1 MFNLFGVTITSC
13 VIEVL
18 FELAAESL
26 HIPEPFDDIIF
37 GPLQILTT
45 VVCTN
50 LTMLILQKA
59 DLFDVRFG
67 YKMNAIKKVFDEER
81 NAYSAELAIA
91 EQYSSQQIDA
101 IIIAAKEESMNIY
114 SQLQEID
121 PKKQS
126 VRGQLD
132 SMNQLFDMN
141 IDYEKEWL
149 KFIGIDIAPISI

>member
-1 MFNLFGVTITSC
+1 
-13 VIEVL
+13 
-18 FELAAESL
+18 
-26 HIPEPFDDIIF
+26 
-37 GPLQILTT
+37 
-45 VVCTN
+45 
-50 LTMLILQKA
+50 MLILQKA
-59 DLFDVRFG
+59 YLFDVRFG

-101 IIIAAKEESMNIY
+101 ILIAAKEESMNIY

-126 VRGQLD
+126 VRGQLN

-149 KFIGIDIAPISI
+149 KFIGIDIVPISI